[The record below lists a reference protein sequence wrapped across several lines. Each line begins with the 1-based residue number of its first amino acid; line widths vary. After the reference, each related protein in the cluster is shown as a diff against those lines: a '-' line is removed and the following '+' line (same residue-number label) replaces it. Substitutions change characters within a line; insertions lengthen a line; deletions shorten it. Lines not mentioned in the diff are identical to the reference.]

1 MNQAHHD
8 SKPVNP
14 IVRFSLNHPKLITWL
29 MTITTLIII
38 FLAAAPNFWPEQLTP
53 LPTIK
58 VDTDPENMLS
68 AEEPARVFHN
78 RMKKEFSLSDIVV
91 VGITN
96 DENPQGVFN
105 PQTLKRIYDLSQ
117 YARTLNWPDPNH
129 ADKTAGVIEIDMLA
143 PSMVDNIEQGGLGT
157 VNFNWLMPQPPTT
170 EEEALKVRERARN
183 IPFLNG
189 TLVSNDGEAIALY
202 LPLTDKHLSY
212 DIREKLLA
220 KIASFGDTEENY
232 YITGLPVAEDT
243 FGVEMFYQMA
253 ISAPL
258 AMLVIFLLLWWF
270 FKRLVFI
277 VSPMIV
283 AIVCALSTMGLLV
296 ISGNTIHIM
305 SSMIPIFIM
314 PIAVLD
320 AIHILSDFFDRYSEF
335 RDRRKTLEHVMN
347 ELFSPMLYTSL
358 TTIAGFA
365 SLALTPIP
373 PVQVFGIFIAIGV
386 FLAWIWTITFIPAFI
401 LFIPEQKLAGFSAVS
416 SESDNKTLM
425 ARFLDRLGGFT
436 FNHAR
441 LIILLTLVA
450 SGIAV
455 YGIKQINVNDNPIK
469 WFTESHPIRVSD
481 RVMNAHLGGT
491 YMAYLVLDATQE
503 KDDTDFKSALL
514 HRLKQKQ
521 QQMLS
526 DEIPGTDAVLDK
538 LRAIIE
544 RYQGNKAELLQK
556 LSDLVADG
564 TENAPDEQFDA
575 WDEAQLFVDS
585 ERQRGEIFKQP
596 EALHYLANL
605 QAYIDHL
612 ANVGKSNSLAD
623 VIKTVHRELLL
634 GNAREFRIPDSS
646 QAVAQTLI
654 TYQNSHRPH
663 DLWHFVTPD
672 YRKTSL
678 WLQLKSGD
686 NQDMVAVENAVQD
699 YVKAN
704 PPPFDIKT
712 AWFGLTHINVAW
724 QQKMVTGM
732 LEAFSGSFIVV
743 LVMMIF
749 LFRSITWGI
758 LSMIPLTVTVGLIYG
773 IIGLIGKDYDMPVAV
788 LSSLSIGLA
797 VDYAIHFLSRAREY
811 TQRTGSWQRAVKPVF
826 SEPARAITRNAI
838 VVGVGFLPLLAAPL
852 VPYQTVGIF
861 IAAILFTAG
870 FSSLLIL
877 PAMITLLDKWLF
889 RKLYKS
895 A

>member
-1 MNQAHHD
+1 MNQANRD

-14 IVRFSLNHPKLITWL
+14 IVRFSINHPKLITWL
-29 MTITTLIII
+29 MTIITLVII
-38 FLAAAPNFWPEQLTP
+38 FLAAAPNFWPEQFAP

-96 DENPQGVFN
+96 DKNPQGVFN

-117 YARTLNWPDPNH
+117 YARTLSWSDPDRT
-129 ADKTAGVIEIDMLA
+129 DKTAGVIEIDMLA

-157 VNFNWLMPQPPTT
+157 VNFSWLMPEPPATG
-170 EEEALKVRERARN
+170 EEALQVRKRAEN
-183 IPFLNG
+183 IPFLKG
-189 TLVSNDGEAIALY
+189 TLVSNDGKAIALY

-320 AIHILSDFFDRYSEF
+320 AIHILSDFFDRYGEF

-358 TTIAGFA
+358 TTIAGFG

-401 LFIPEQKLAGFSAVS
+401 MFIPEHKLAGFCTAS
-416 SESDNKTLM
+416 SDSDNQTLM

-436 FNHAR
+436 FNHAW
-441 LIILLTLVA
+441 LIMLLTLAA
-450 SGIAV
+450 SGVAV

-469 WFTESHPIRVSD
+469 WFAESHPIRVSD
-481 RVMNAHLGGT
+481 RVMNAHFGGT
-491 YMAYLVLDATQE
+491 YMAYLVLDASQE
-503 KDDTDFKSALL
+503 INDADFKPALL
-514 HRLKQKQ
+514 HRLNQKQ
-521 QQMLS
+521 QQMLD
-526 DEIPGTDAVLDK
+526 DEIPATTEVFDK
-538 LRAIIE
+538 LRAAIE
-544 RYQGNKAELLQK
+544 QHQGSKTELLRK

-564 TENAPDEQFDA
+564 IDNASDEQFDA

-596 EALHYLANL
+596 AALHYLAKL
-605 QAYIDHL
+605 QDYINHL

-634 GNAREFRIPDSS
+634 GNAQEFRIPDSS

-686 NQDMVAVENAVQD
+686 NQDMAAVEKAVQD

-704 PPPFDIKT
+704 PPPFNINT

-743 LVMMIF
+743 LVMMIV

-797 VDYAIHFLSRAREY
+797 IDYAIHFLSRAREY
-811 TQRTGSWQRAVKPVF
+811 THRTGSWRQAVKPVF
-826 SEPARAITRNAI
+826 SEPARAIARNAI

-870 FSSLLIL
+870 LSSLLIL